1 MSGPYVPPGQSPP
14 FQVVDDLH
22 HGAWIIIT
30 GALGLVVSLVSFFIR
45 LYVRIA
51 LHPPFAYDDYLLL
64 GATIVAIVQAALLFD
79 AVSHGFGTSIH
90 LLEQNQVDKIQTVR
104 LGYHSFFSHKLC
116 QHLPNNT
123 QLITVSD
130 ILYLITVYISKCCV
144 CGIYLRLTPQKC
156 HNRASL
162 ATLALCT
169 AWVIPAVFIIA
180 VNCELNRPWKG
191 SGGQCV
197 NLSKRWQF
205 IVALDIATELI
216 IFGLA
221 VFLLWGLFM
230 PLKRKLTIGFA
241 FMFRLPLIIFSVFHI
256 YTILLLVHSPDP
268 TLAVVTPVIWAQVEL
283 NYALVACSIFC
294 LRPFMAAVST
304 NYGTAGDSNLE
315 STSGVSRSWKVDSSK
330 AESGRQTNLNTERR
344 SWRISGR
351 LDGVGYGGRQAG
363 PVAEPTSIEL
373 VEMDGQRSVES
384 DGGSVRM
391 MIRKDVE
398 YTVEYDRRRDL
409 SMSGAYW
416 R

>member
-45 LYVRIA
+45 LYVRLA
-51 LHPPFAYDDYLLL
+51 LHPPFAFDDYLLL
-64 GATIVAIVQAALLFD
+64 GATIVATVQAALLFN

-90 LLEQNQVDKIQTVR
+90 LLEQKQVDKIQT
-104 LGYHSFFSHKLC
+104 
-116 QHLPNNT
+116 
-123 QLITVSD
+123 LITVSD

-144 CGIYLRLTPQKC
+144 CGIYLRLTPQKW
-156 HNRASL
+156 HNRASI

-268 TLAVVTPVIWAQVEL
+268 TLAVVTPIIWAQVEL

-330 AESGRQTNLNTERR
+330 AGSGRQTCFNPEERG
-344 SWRISGR
+344 SWGVSRR
-351 LDGVGYGGRQAG
+351 FDGGHKAG
-363 PVAEPTSIEL
+363 PVAEPDIEL
-373 VEMDGQRSVES
+373 VEMDGQRSVGS
-384 DGGSVRM
+384 DGGSAKM

-398 YTVEYDRRRDL
+398 YTIEYDSHRDL
-409 SMSGAYW
+409 CMSGADW

>member
-64 GATIVAIVQAALLFD
+64 GATAALLFD

-104 LGYHSFFSHKLC
+104 L
-116 QHLPNNT
+116 
-123 QLITVSD
+123 VSD

-191 SGGQCV
+191 SGGQCM
-197 NLSKRWQF
+197 NLRWQF

-330 AESGRQTNLNTERR
+330 AESGRQTNLNTGRR

-351 LDGVGYGGRQAG
+351 LDGVGYSGRQAG
-363 PVAEPTSIEL
+363 PVAEHTSIEL

-384 DGGSVRM
+384 DGGSARM

>member
-1 MSGPYVPPGQSPP
+1 
-14 FQVVDDLH
+14 
-22 HGAWIIIT
+22 
-30 GALGLVVSLVSFFIR
+30 
-45 LYVRIA
+45 
-51 LHPPFAYDDYLLL
+51 
-64 GATIVAIVQAALLFD
+64 
-79 AVSHGFGTSIH
+79 
-90 LLEQNQVDKIQTVR
+90 
-104 LGYHSFFSHKLC
+104 
-116 QHLPNNT
+116 
-123 QLITVSD
+123 D

-169 AWVIPAVFIIA
+169 AWVIPAVFVIV

-191 SGGQCV
+191 SGGQCM
-197 NLSKRWQF
+197 NLPKRWQF

-241 FMFRLPLIIFSVFHI
+241 FLFRLPLIIFSVFHI
-256 YTILLLVHSPDP
+256 YAILLRVHSPDP
-268 TLAVVTPVIWAQVEL
+268 TLAVVTPIIWAQVEL
-283 NYALVACSIFC
+283 NYALVACSVFC

-330 AESGRQTNLNTERR
+330 AGSGRQTCVNAEERQ
-344 SWRISGR
+344 SWRVSRR
-351 LDGVGYGGRQAG
+351 LDGLGHGGHQAG
-363 PVAEPTSIEL
+363 PVAEHSIEL
-373 VEMDGQRSVES
+373 TEMDGPRSVGSDSES
-384 DGGSVRM
+384 ARM

-409 SMSGAYW
+409 RMSGADW

>member
-1 MSGPYVPPGQSPP
+1 MSGPFVPPGQSPP

-30 GALGLVVSLVSFFIR
+30 GALGLVVSLVSFFIK
-45 LYVRIA
+45 LYVRLA
-51 LHPPFAYDDYLLL
+51 LHPPFAFDDYLLL
-64 GATIVAIVQAALLFD
+64 GATIVATVQAALLFN

-90 LLEQNQVDKIQTVR
+90 LLEQDQVDQIQT
-104 LGYHSFFSHKLC
+104 
-116 QHLPNNT
+116 
-123 QLITVSD
+123 LITVSD

-144 CGIYLRLTPQKC
+144 CGIYLRLTPQKW
-156 HNRASL
+156 HNRASI

-268 TLAVVTPVIWAQVEL
+268 TLAVVTPIIWAQVEL

-330 AESGRQTNLNTERR
+330 AGSGRQTCLNPEERR
-344 SWRISGR
+344 SWRVSRR
-351 LDGVGYGGRQAG
+351 LDGGHQPG
-363 PVAEPTSIEL
+363 PVAEPDIEL
-373 VEMDGQRSVES
+373 VEMDGQRSVGS
-384 DGGSVRM
+384 DGGSARM

-398 YTVEYDRRRDL
+398 YTIEYDSHRDL
-409 SMSGAYW
+409 CMSGADW

>member
-45 LYVRIA
+45 LYVRLA
-51 LHPPFAYDDYLLL
+51 LHPPFAFDDYLLL
-64 GATIVAIVQAALLFD
+64 GATAALLFN
-79 AVSHGFGTSIH
+79 AVSHGFGTSIY
-90 LLEQNQVDKIQTVR
+90 LLEQKQVDKIQT
-104 LGYHSFFSHKLC
+104 
-116 QHLPNNT
+116 
-123 QLITVSD
+123 LITVSD

-144 CGIYLRLTPQKC
+144 CGIYLRLTPQKW
-156 HNRASL
+156 HNRASI

-268 TLAVVTPVIWAQVEL
+268 TLAVVTPIIWAQVEL

-315 STSGVSRSWKVDSSK
+315 STSGVSRSWKGDSSK
-330 AESGRQTNLNTERR
+330 AGSGRQIYMNHEERR
-344 SWRISGR
+344 SWRVSRR
-351 LDGVGYGGRQAG
+351 LDGGHQAG
-363 PVAEPTSIEL
+363 PVAETDIEL
-373 VEMDGQRSVES
+373 GEMDGQRSVGS
-384 DGGSVRM
+384 DGGSAKM

-398 YTVEYDRRRDL
+398 YTIEYDRHSDL
-409 SMSGAYW
+409 CMSGADW

>member
-51 LHPPFAYDDYLLL
+51 LHPPFAFDDYLLL
-64 GATIVAIVQAALLFD
+64 GATIVATVQAALLFN

-90 LLEQNQVDKIQTVR
+90 LLEQDQVDKIQT
-104 LGYHSFFSHKLC
+104 
-116 QHLPNNT
+116 
-123 QLITVSD
+123 LITVSD

-144 CGIYLRLTPQKC
+144 CGIYLRLTPQKW
-156 HNRASL
+156 HNRASI

-268 TLAVVTPVIWAQVEL
+268 TLAVVTPIIWAQVEL

-330 AESGRQTNLNTERR
+330 AGSGRQTYMNHEERR
-344 SWRISGR
+344 SWRVSRR
-351 LDGVGYGGRQAG
+351 LDGGHQAG
-363 PVAEPTSIEL
+363 PVAEPDIEL
-373 VEMDGQRSVES
+373 VEMDGQRSVGS
-384 DGGSVRM
+384 DGGSARM

-398 YTVEYDRRRDL
+398 YTIEYDRHFDL
-409 SMSGAYW
+409 SMSGANW
-416 R
+416 T

>member
-45 LYVRIA
+45 LYVRLA
-51 LHPPFAYDDYLLL
+51 LHPPFAFDDYLLL
-64 GATIVAIVQAALLFD
+64 GATIVATVQAALLFN
-79 AVSHGFGTSIH
+79 AVSHGFGTSIY
-90 LLEQNQVDKIQTVR
+90 LLEQKQVDKIQT
-104 LGYHSFFSHKLC
+104 
-116 QHLPNNT
+116 
-123 QLITVSD
+123 LITVSD

-144 CGIYLRLTPQKC
+144 CGIYLRLTPQKW
-156 HNRASL
+156 HNRASI

-268 TLAVVTPVIWAQVEL
+268 TLAVVTPIIWAQVEL

-315 STSGVSRSWKVDSSK
+315 STSGVSRSWKGDSSK
-330 AESGRQTNLNTERR
+330 AGSGRQIYMNHEERR
-344 SWRISGR
+344 SWRVSRR
-351 LDGVGYGGRQAG
+351 LDGGHQAG
-363 PVAEPTSIEL
+363 PVAETDIEL
-373 VEMDGQRSVES
+373 GEMDGQRSVGS
-384 DGGSVRM
+384 DGGSAKM

-398 YTVEYDRRRDL
+398 YTIEYDRHSDL
-409 SMSGAYW
+409 CMSGADW